1 MKNILAHSAELN
13 AGKDAQNALNKAK
26 EVALAKKAGG
36 DADAGY
42 AVDQITEILGKHAT
56 DGGFTL
62 NVNSKKLSA
71 GGKETFNKNG
81 ENIALSFDWI
91 ADGEATVVLRG
102 VPVARLTTDKVE
114 IVGGKKSLL
123 RSIPK
128 ANTILFEVRIVADRL
143 FVVSNGE
150 SLGLTRFSKKLWSC
164 QESCGRRNGTCG
176 KQRQH

>member
-1 MKNILAHSAELN
+1 M
-13 AGKDAQNALNKAK
+13 
-26 EVALAKKAGG
+26 ALAKKAGG

-114 IVGGKKSLL
+114 IVGGKKSLAL
-123 RSIPK
+123 NPK
-128 ANTILFEVRIVADRL
+128 GEYNTLEVRIVADRL

-150 SLGLTRFSKKLWSC
+150 SLVA
-164 QESCGRRNGTCG
+164 NG
-176 KQRQH
+176 